1 MHSDAFDGSGTVSSF
16 SVTSNADCYGGGAW
30 LGCKGRLVPADC
42 VPSTWFDIAGSTGV
56 RIAPPA
62 QAETLIAAAKQGSA
76 IWGWLELACWAGQ
89 VCWMTC
95 ARPMVREGTVRL
107 TLGS

>member
-1 MHSDAFDGSGTVSSF
+1 MGDRTTSSLRSEAMMHSDAFDGSGTVSSF

-62 QAETLIAAAKQGSA
+62 AATPLTLRPADRRAAAAAASSA
-76 IWGWLELACWAGQ
+76 S
-89 VCWMTC
+89 
-95 ARPMVREGTVRL
+95 P
-107 TLGS
+107 